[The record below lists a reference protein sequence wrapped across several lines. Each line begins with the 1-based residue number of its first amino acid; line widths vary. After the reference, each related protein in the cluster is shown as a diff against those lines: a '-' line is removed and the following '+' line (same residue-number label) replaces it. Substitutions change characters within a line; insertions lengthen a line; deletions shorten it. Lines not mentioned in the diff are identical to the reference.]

1 MIEIIFYR
9 KLVAKLTKVKDIFD
23 PAFLTQL
30 AATFQTHYPA
40 FAQDKFQN
48 SVYQNDWNALEFKQR
63 VQRIT
68 IAMQQTLPS
77 TYEEALPLLYNSA
90 PDFEGL
96 HGIIFPEYVAQ
107 YGQDNW
113 DNSIEALAYF
123 TRYSTSEFAVR
134 PFLQV
139 DLDKMLAQMLSWSK
153 HPNEHVRRLA
163 SEGSRPR
170 LPWGNTVL
178 ALKNDPS
185 PLLPILE
192 NLKEDDSLYVR
203 RSVANNLND
212 ISKTH
217 PDLMIERIKKWH
229 DQNEKTDWIIQ
240 HASRTLL
247 KQAHPEV
254 LALFGYDSAALLE
267 VNQFSIASNQVA
279 LGEELSFEFEVRSKV
294 KTNLRVEYA
303 IDYVKKSGK
312 RNRKIFKITSTKIE
326 ENEQKTYRR
335 RQSFRNM
342 TTRTHYAGMHVL
354 SIIVNGIQKAG
365 CEFEVINLEK
375 E

>member
-1 MIEIIFYR
+1 MIEVIFYR
-9 KLVAKLTKVKDIFD
+9 KLVSKLTKVKDIFN
-23 PAFLTQL
+23 PAFIKQL
-30 AATFQTHYPA
+30 ATTIHTHYSDFDQDAFQT
-40 FAQDKFQN
+40 F
-48 SVYQNDWNALEFKQR
+48 VYQSDWDSLEFKQR
-63 VQRIT
+63 VQRLT
-68 IAMQQTLPS
+68 TTMQKTLPS
-77 TYEEALPLLYNSA
+77 IYEEALPILYKSA
-90 PDFEGL
+90 PKFGGL
-96 HGIIFPEYVAQ
+96 RGIIFPEYIAK
-107 YGQDNW
+107 YGKSNW
-113 DNSIEALAYF
+113 DVSMEALAYF
-123 TRYSTSEFAVR
+123 TAYSTSEFAVR
-134 PFLQV
+134 PFLET
-139 DLDKMLAQMLSWSK
+139 DLEKMLAQMLTWSK

-192 NLKEDDSLYVR
+192 NLKADESLYVR
-203 RSVANNLND
+203 RSVANSLND

-217 PDLMIERIKKWH
+217 PDMMIERMKEWH
-229 DQNEKTDWIIQ
+229 GHSEETDWIIQ

-254 LALFGYDSAALLE
+254 LALFGYESAALLK
-267 VNQFSIASNQVA
+267 VDQFSIASKQVA
-279 LGEELSFEFEVRSKV
+279 IGEELSFKFEVRSKV

-342 TTRTHYAGMHVL
+342 TTRKHYPGKHVL
-354 SIIVNGIQKAG
+354 SIIVNGVEKAS
-365 CEFEVINLEK
+365 CEFDVINLEK